1 MLIGEYFVILA
12 GHDHV
17 AFATFDTGIQC
28 VFLVTAQP
36 AEITAVGTVLIGT
49 RHDKA
54 QEFVPV
60 IPFGNHSKTC
70 SVRPRNPFGFTKV
83 PVSTLPLM

>member
-1 MLIGEYFVILA
+1 MLI

-60 IPFGNHSKTC
+60 IPFGDHSKTC
-70 SVRPRNPFGFTKV
+70 SVRTQESVWLHQSSGQHVTVNV
-83 PVSTLPLM
+83 A